1 MKIVTMIS
9 ICILSS
15 LSFAQIQI
23 QYINNVSEEFKERY
37 YSQKREYNPLHVGNI
52 WQFYNAEDN
61 RYNTTKVVKDS
72 IINGKKYFKKIY
84 YETEPPT
91 RNFVTWE
98 RNDTVSGVSFMLD
111 IEDVNQNGDFL
122 DELPLDSLENPY
134 WSRYTTYKYSFA
146 QPNPFSFFQ
155 GPKTVLVK
163 DTNWVTLNGDT
174 VISRNFEIL
183 ELFWWEMVIEKFGIF
198 LFSLESP
205 ISGCT
210 GAIINGKQYGT
221 IVGVDDKLERVPT
234 DFMLGDN
241 YPNPFNPNT
250 TITYSIPDLL
260 GQNPIK
266 IKLIVYDALGRVVAT
281 LVDEKKQSGS
291 YSVNFN
297 ARALSSGVY
306 YYSLISD
313 SKRITKPMILIK

>member
-37 YSQKREYNPLHVGNI
+37 YSQKREYNPLHVGNV
-52 WQFYNAEDN
+52 WQYYYSDNNAFW
-61 RYNTTKVVKDS
+61 TTKVVKDS
-72 IINGKKYFKKIY
+72 IINGKQYFKKIY
-84 YETEPPT
+84 FQNDPT
-91 RNFVTWE
+91 TTNFVAWE
-98 RNDTVSGVSFMLD
+98 RNDTESGVSFILD
-111 IEDVNQNGDFL
+111 FEDVNQKGDFL

-146 QPNPFSFFQ
+146 QPNPFSFFP

-163 DTNWVTLNGDT
+163 DTSWVTLDGDT
-174 VISRNFEIL
+174 VITRNYEIDQ
-183 ELFWWEMVIEKFGIF
+183 LFWWEMVIEKFGIF

-221 IVGVDDKLERVPT
+221 
-234 DFMLGDN
+234 
-241 YPNPFNPNT
+241 
-250 TITYSIPDLL
+250 
-260 GQNPIK
+260 
-266 IKLIVYDALGRVVAT
+266 
-281 LVDEKKQSGS
+281 LV
-291 YSVNFN
+291 
-297 ARALSSGVY
+297 
-306 YYSLISD
+306 
-313 SKRITKPMILIK
+313 